1 MNNNIDYELLA
12 KFFSGE
18 CTEEE
23 KTNVK
28 GWIAEKSDNQ
38 KVFDSVK
45 KLWIAANEKSDPS
58 DINILWGELAQK
70 AEISL
75 QEENQLIYKP
85 EPDRKNWLIK
95 FWNSG
100 NKILR
105 YAAAIIL
112 IGLISYSV
120 YLIIKPGE
128 IKHEVNYKLLS
139 VETGKQ
145 SSIILSD
152 GTKITLDSG
161 RELYYPEKF
170 SESTRKVK
178 LNGEG
183 YFNVTHNKE
192 KPFEVEINNALIT
205 VLGTM
210 FNIRSWNE
218 NDNVQVKVI
227 QGKVSLSQEDNSS
240 NRVVIKKGYGS
251 ELHSDGTISTPH
263 SIDIEKTLLWLKGE
277 MYLDNVSVR
286 ETVAQIERW
295 YGVKIILSNK
305 AVANERITVHINK
318 KSLKKNLYL
327 LTQLIDSRFKISGSE
342 IYIQPSGK

>member
-95 FWNSG
+95 FWDPG

-105 YAAAIIL
+105 YAAAIIF

-128 IKHEVNYKLLS
+128 IGYDVNYKLLS
-139 VETGKQ
+139 VDFGKQ
-145 SSIILSD
+145 SSITLND

-161 RELYYPEKF
+161 
-170 SESTRKVK
+170 SK
-178 LNGEG
+178 L
-183 YFNVTHNKE
+183 
-192 KPFEVEINNALIT
+192 
-205 VLGTM
+205 
-210 FNIRSWNE
+210 
-218 NDNVQVKVI
+218 
-227 QGKVSLSQEDNSS
+227 
-240 NRVVIKKGYGS
+240 
-251 ELHSDGTISTPH
+251 
-263 SIDIEKTLLWLKGE
+263 
-277 MYLDNVSVR
+277 
-286 ETVAQIERW
+286 
-295 YGVKIILSNK
+295 
-305 AVANERITVHINK
+305 
-318 KSLKKNLYL
+318 
-327 LTQLIDSRFKISGSE
+327 
-342 IYIQPSGK
+342 